1 MIRVILAIMNTIQN
15 TTEPKQDTI
24 TREEEIARLLFRL
37 AEIFSE
43 IAREKAASK
52 SIADDVLKAMVVTTQ
67 N

>member
-1 MIRVILAIMNTIQN
+1 MIHVILAIMNTIQD
-15 TTEPKQDTI
+15 TTKPDNGP
-24 TREEEIARLLFRL
+24 REEEIARLLFRL

-52 SIADDVLKAMVVTTQ
+52 SIADDVLKALVVTKQ